1 MFHNTVAVNCEWS
14 EWSDWASCSVF
25 CGGGTEERSRTIA
38 VPAQNGG
45 TECIGNVT
53 ETQECNMGDCEGKN
67 TSYLYI

>member
-1 MFHNTVAVNCEWS
+1 M
-14 EWSDWASCSVF
+14 F